1 MIINNNKDLEP
12 INNGL
17 KTNEILEKKET
28 IKNESIKDKSDD
40 ITTKEKKDLIKK
52 IKNLSDLEIKEVFNL
67 IKNKNIDYTSN
78 SNGIFINLKNFDR
91 GFIDEINNYINYCSD
106 NKEVLDNKILYE
118 NNLINNF
125 NNNNIDLIYNFKEYE
140 NLEGLGCLNNISLKK
155 KKKKELNKFVNILK
169 KYNRIYLNI
178 NDNSNTSYELSYDEY
193 LFN

>member
-17 KTNEILEKKET
+17 KTNKILEKNDTTNET
-28 IKNESIKDKSDD
+28 KKDKKND

-52 IKNLSDLEIKEVFNL
+52 INNLSELEMKEVFNL

-78 SNGIFINLKNFDR
+78 SNGIFINLKNFDKD
-91 GFIDEINNYINYCSD
+91 FMDEINNYIIYCSD

-140 NLEGLGCLNNISLKK
+140 NLEGIGCLNNVSLKK
-155 KKKKELNKFVNILK
+155 KKKKEINKFVNILK

-178 NDNSNTSYELSYDEY
+178 NDNTNTSYELSYDKY

>member
-17 KTNEILEKKET
+17 KTNEILEKNET
-28 IKNESIKDKSDD
+28 KND

-52 IKNLSDLEIKEVFNL
+52 INNLSDLEMKEVFNL

-78 SNGIFINLKNFDR
+78 SNGIFINLKNFDKD
-91 GFIDEINNYINYCSD
+91 FMDEINNYIIYCND
-106 NKEVLDNKILYE
+106 NKQVLDNKILYE

-140 NLEGLGCLNNISLKK
+140 NLEGIGCLNNINLKK
-155 KKKKELNKFVNILK
+155 KKKKEINKFVNILK

-178 NDNSNTSYELSYDEY
+178 NDNTNTSYELSYDEY

>member
-1 MIINNNKDLEP
+1 MIINNNKDLEL

-17 KTNEILEKKET
+17 KTNEILEKKDK
-28 IKNESIKDKSDD
+28 KND

-52 IKNLSDLEIKEVFNL
+52 INNLSDLEMKEVFNL

-78 SNGIFINLKNFDR
+78 SNGIFINLKNFDKD
-91 GFIDEINNYINYCSD
+91 FMDEINNYIIYCSD
-106 NKEVLDNKILYE
+106 NKQVLDNKILYE

-140 NLEGLGCLNNISLKK
+140 NLEGIGCLNNISLKK

-178 NDNSNTSYELSYDEY
+178 NDNTNTSYELSYDKY
-193 LFN
+193 LFY